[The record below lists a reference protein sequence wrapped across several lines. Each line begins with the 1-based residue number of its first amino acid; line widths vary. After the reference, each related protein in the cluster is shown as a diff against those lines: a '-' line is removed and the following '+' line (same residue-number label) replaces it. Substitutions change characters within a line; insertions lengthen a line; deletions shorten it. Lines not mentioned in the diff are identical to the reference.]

1 MTPEVGTL
9 SGTTWKETKI
19 IVIKGLNPSS
29 SPYIDPTATNPFF
42 EFTDMSYYVDP
53 SNTGS
58 VNIRISCPIT
68 YILKESS
75 AGAPINYSLTT
86 LSGTSG
92 YDGVYRLTL
101 DTSVIET
108 TGTYEV
114 IVEGVA

>member
-1 MTPEVGTL
+1 MTYFV
-9 SGTTWKETKI
+9 
-19 IVIKGLNPSS
+19 
-29 SPYIDPTATNPFF
+29 DPT
-42 EFTDMSYYVDP
+42 
-53 SNTGS
+53 NTGS

-68 YILKESS
+68 YILKESPG
-75 AGAPINYSLTT
+75 GAPINYSLTT

-101 DTSVIET
+101 DSLVIET